1 MAAMARWCF
10 RRRAWV
16 LVAWLA
22 LLVILG
28 VAGRAAGSAYS
39 NTFTVPG
46 TGSTTALS
54 LLGNA
59 FPGHA
64 GDQDS
69 IVWRVSAGTVE
80 APAVRARITG
90 TFCRGAAQVSRN
102 GQIAYATV
110 VFDAQAASL
119 PVADINRVIS
129 LAEAARVP
137 GVQVELGG
145 QAVETAIRPSI
156 GISAGVGLLAA
167 AVVLFIAFG
176 RSEEHT
182 SELQSL

>member
-10 RRRAWV
+10 RRRTWV

-54 LLGNA
+54 LLGEA

-80 APAVRARITG
+80 APAVRARIT
-90 TFCRGAAQVSRN
+90 AMLAEV
-102 GQIAYATV
+102 ATV
-110 VFDAQAASL
+110 PTVGS
-119 PVADINRVIS
+119 VIS
-129 LAEAARVP
+129 PYSAAGPAR
-137 GVQVELGG
+137 
-145 QAVETAIRPSI
+145 
-156 GISAGVGLLAA
+156 SAGT
-167 AVVLFIAFG
+167 G
-176 RSEEHT
+176 RSPMRRWSST
-182 SELQSL
+182 PRRRACR